1 MEMLEMTFDQIDLSP
16 DSLKQVA
23 KQVKIEAEL
32 NELKIKVEKLTV
44 RSEIEELDL
53 SDEIEK
59 IDKELTRLK
68 AEKEKNQ
75 PQGEHPIFELVQK
88 QNILEERLKKLD
100 EKKSQIQPTVY
111 DSLKNEYLSEK
122 QSISL
127 QIKNTV
133 EKLNEIR
140 QAASKGGQS
149 LKYSIEELSVRKEIE
164 EIPDDIFQKQLDDL
178 QTEFMQSE
186 ELITAVDFLLKMVQ
200 R

>member
-1 MEMLEMTFDQIDLSP
+1 MTFDQIDLSP

-23 KQVKIEAEL
+23 KQVKIEEEL
-32 NELKIKVEKLTV
+32 NKLKIKVEKLIV
-44 RSEIEELDL
+44 RSEIEGLDL

-59 IDKELTRLK
+59 LQQELTQLK
-68 AEKEKNQ
+68 TEKDKSQ
-75 PQGEHPIFELVQK
+75 SKGEHPIFELIKK
-88 QNILEERLKKLD
+88 QSVLEERIKKLN

-122 QSISL
+122 KTTSL
-127 QIKNTV
+127 QIENTIK
-133 EKLNEIR
+133 KLKEIK
-140 QAASKGGQS
+140 QSASKGGQT

-164 EIPDDIFQKQLDDL
+164 EIPDEIFQKQLNDL
-178 QTEFMQSE
+178 EKEFKQSE